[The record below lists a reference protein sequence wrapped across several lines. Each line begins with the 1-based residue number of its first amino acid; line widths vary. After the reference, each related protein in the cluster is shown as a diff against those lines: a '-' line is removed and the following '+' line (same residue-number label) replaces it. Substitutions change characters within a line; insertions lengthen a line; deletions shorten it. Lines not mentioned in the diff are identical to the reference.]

1 MLKVS
6 RYFLIVLI
14 VCSAVCSN
22 VYAMSAEDFLY
33 THEWRI
39 QDMCEA
45 QQINADSPFRGFLQF
60 PGRFECGLTQFHAL
74 HKVIDLLLT
83 IDRSSEDWKV
93 FTKIMDEN
101 IIDDYE
107 TFDFMNIHL
116 EYLAYLE
123 AKSG

>member
-1 MLKVS
+1 
-6 RYFLIVLI
+6 
-14 VCSAVCSN
+14 
-22 VYAMSAEDFLY
+22 MSSDDFLHL
-33 THEWRI
+33 HEDRI
-39 QDMCEA
+39 QKMCEDRT
-45 QQINADSPFRGFLQF
+45 QEVFGDGLSGMNNPFRSFFKLSGK
-60 PGRFECGLTQFHAL
+60 FECGLTQFHAL

-93 FTKIMDEN
+93 FAKIMDEN

-123 AKSG
+123 EKSG